1 MKTTVALFTLVLAAT
16 PTTAFANTKVDLH
29 TAISN
34 SLHAQAAQ
42 VKQQLDQQTRQEQ
55 QRKLAE
61 IRGPWKTLEVLIA
74 ENRQVA
80 KNKTPRSE

>member
-16 PTTAFANTKVDLH
+16 STTAFANTKVDLQ

-42 VKQQLDQQTRQEQ
+42 
-55 QRKLAE
+55 
-61 IRGPWKTLEVLIA
+61 
-74 ENRQVA
+74 
-80 KNKTPRSE
+80 